1 MPKQLR
7 GCISSCILLLLLFTQ
22 LTGTGQTAG
31 ADSLL
36 EFIHQNPMRSSIRVI
51 ENDRLLIGH
60 RDQELIPLGSTSRLM
75 IAVEFAK
82 QAGNDI
88 LDEKSLVALS
98 DIDKYYLP
106 LTDGGAHEA
115 WLKFLHE
122 HALIHQDSV
131 PLLQVARGMMQFSS
145 NANTEYLMDL
155 LGLDNINNNIK
166 LFGLHQHTA
175 LFPVVSSLFLYQNPR
190 KMREKKILEGID
202 ALTEEAYCKTI
213 FEIHKALTYDTVLK
227 KKFNLADLTL
237 PMQQMWNDRLT
248 ASTAKDYAQLATI
261 LNNRKFL
268 DENSYGA
275 LSEVLE
281 TNMELPAFQQRYIHT
296 GGKTGSTPFLLTSTI
311 YATLRDGTKV
321 AASLFLHDLKPAEST
336 RLSGWLAEFNQALT
350 ESAPFRQK
358 LQALLLIKK

>member
-1 MPKQLR
+1 MLNQLQR
-7 GCISSCILLLLLFTQ
+7 CISSGFLLLLLFSQITA
-22 LTGTGQTAG
+22 LSQTAG

-36 EFIHQNPMRSSIRVI
+36 EFIRQNPNRTSIRLI

-60 RDQELIPLGSTSRLM
+60 RDQEVIPLGSTSRIL

-82 QAGNDI
+82 QTGNDV
-88 LDEKSLVALS
+88 LDEQSMVALS
-98 DIDKYYLP
+98 DLDKYYLP
-106 LTDGGAHEA
+106 TTDGGAHAA
-115 WLKFLHE
+115 WLKSMQDQG
-122 HALIHQDSV
+122 LIRQDSV
-131 PLLQVARGMMQFSS
+131 ALIQVARGMMNFSS

-190 KMREKKILEGID
+190 KLREKKILEGID

-227 KKFNLADLTL
+227 KKFNPADLTL

-248 ASTAKDYAQLATI
+248 ASTAKEYAQLATI

-281 TNMELPAFQQRYIHT
+281 TNMEQPAYQQRYIHT
-296 GGKTGSTPFLLTSTI
+296 GGKNGSTPFLLTSTF
-311 YATLRDGTKV
+311 YATFRDSTKV
-321 AASLFLHDLKPAEST
+321 AASLFLQDLKPAESA
-336 RLSGWLAEFNQALT
+336 RLTGWLTEFERALA
-350 ESAPFRQK
+350 ESAPFRLK
-358 LQALLLIKK
+358 LQALLLPKK